1 MRLLVAGATA
11 RSLLRFRG
19 PLLDS
24 MVELGH
30 EVHACAGEAEPA
42 TSAELEA
49 RGVRFHAVSLER
61 SSTNPLSDLRYGLE
75 VAALLRRIEPELVLS
90 YTLKPAIFVSLAAQ
104 RCSIAAASM
113 ITGAGQALANADVWS
128 SRAVSA
134 AVRVLLRRAL
144 RSNDVVFFQ
153 NPDDLGEFVARKLV
167 AREKAVLIAGSGIDV
182 AYYEMSPPPCQPVT
196 FLLMARLL
204 RDKGVLEYADAARAL
219 AGKNGARFVL
229 LGPRERGRRGLDDAE
244 LARCVRSG
252 IEYRG
257 EVEDVRPFLRE
268 SSVYVLPS
276 YYREGQ
282 PRSILEALATG
293 RAVVTTDSPG
303 CRETV
308 RPGVNGFLVSPRDSS
323 GLVAALS
330 RFIDDPTLIPRMG
343 AESRKLAE
351 SAYDVHRVNAT
362 ILDELGLRADW
373 RKQKR

>member
-30 EVHACAGEAEPA
+30 EVHACAGEADAA
-42 TSAELEA
+42 TTAQLEA
-49 RGVRFHAVSLER
+49 RGVRFHGVSLAR
-61 SSTNPLSDLRYGLE
+61 SSTNPLNDLRYGLE

-113 ITGAGQALANADVWS
+113 ITGAGQALADADVWS

-167 AREKAVLIAGSGIDV
+167 AREKTVLIAGSGIDV
-182 AYYEMSPPPCQPVT
+182 VYYEASPPPCQPVT

-229 LGPRERGRRGLDDAE
+229 LGPREHGRRGLDDAE
-244 LARCVRSG
+244 LDRCVRSG
-252 IEYRG
+252 VEYRG
-257 EVEDVRPFLRE
+257 EADDVRPFLRE

-282 PRSILEALATG
+282 PRSILEALASG
-293 RAVVTTDSPG
+293 RAVVTTDAPG

-308 RPGVNGFLVSPRDSS
+308 HPGVNGFLVPPRDSA

-351 SAYDVHRVNAT
+351 RVYDVHRVNAT

-373 RKQKR
+373 RNQRA